1 MDNKN
6 LRDIYDTFLDSGEL
20 MVVMPEAKGIWD
32 KDKTLFTS
40 IYSNLDESIVHPIDE
55 EDDEEDNY
63 VEDDYYY

>member
-20 MVVMPEAKGIWD
+20 MVVMPEAKGIWE
-32 KDKTLFTS
+32 KDRTLFSS
-40 IYSNLDESIVHPIDE
+40 IYSNLDESLLHFNEDE
-55 EDDEEDNY
+55 EDEDDTY